1 MNRFKFLLAAV
12 IVAVITLGIYSCAKD
27 NETNIDVQHI
37 EFRKIDNGTYL
48 LSKNWSDDSYL
59 KFNNKEEVTQ
69 TYEQL
74 KELVNQGETTNEMMD
89 SGIFNPALDTWEITR
104 NSGTFVSMRRA
115 YEQYTYLGLEA
126 GLRPEQIRGIPIIN
140 DALAALISPDGL
152 VRVGNE
158 IQYFS
163 DVVYASAPF
172 NLKNRLREIVEGG
185 DPISP
190 NDIQNG
196 IKVTTRTKTSCN
208 ANFSMQIN
216 HNNNEVFVTYTGSP
230 TSGGDKSIVWSVE
243 NGASN
248 HKNET
253 SFSHKYSSIGEKT
266 ICVTYTETGVVKDT
280 TYTYHQTTKDST
292 YTIPGSSPAKD
303 TTVKV
308 IKTTKVAIVNDVKK
322 VICTDTQ
329 CKTFTLGGCTVDF
342 DFTIGLDNVVN
353 FVDKSSTKYGTI
365 TGWQWN
371 FGDGISSNVKNPT
384 HAYPCDR
391 SFDVTLIIFSN
402 QCPNGSLSVTR
413 TIDVSGAACCDKNPQ
428 SSWKTQPHPTDPT
441 KKKIKYR
448 YDMGTNW
455 DWLFDQDF
463 KAKIEYYEHRRGGI
477 WPFKRTDWF
486 KTKGLLDVDFAGDV
500 FAKDEEGCRCISPRT
515 LIAQPDTKN
524 DEDHTFI
531 DHLSASAFGTDK
543 THWMKDVSPVN
554 ITYKVNGITYLV
566 QHCQSEPGFHCE

>member
-1 MNRFKFLLAAV
+1 MNRFNFLVVAFATILLA
-12 IVAVITLGIYSCAKD
+12 IGIYSCSKD
-27 NETNIDVQHI
+27 SETNSSEQITS
-37 EFRKIDNGTYL
+37 FRKSDNGFYL
-48 LSKNWSDDSYL
+48 LTRNWDDDSYL
-59 KFNNKEEVTQ
+59 QFSDKAEIAQ
-69 TYEQL
+69 TYERL
-74 KELVNQGETTNEMMD
+74 KTLVSQKETTNEMMD
-89 SGIFNPALDTWEITR
+89 AGIFNPRLDAWEISK
-104 NSGTFVSMRRA
+104 NNGTFMSMRRA
-115 YEQYTYLGLEA
+115 YEQYTHLGLES
-126 GLRPEQIRGIPIIN
+126 GLNPEQIKGIPIIN

-190 NDIQNG
+190 NDIRDG

-230 TSGGDKSIVWSVE
+230 ISGGDKSIVWSVE

-266 ICVTYTETGVVKDT
+266 ICVTYTETGIVKDT

-292 YTIPGSSPAKD
+292 YTIPGSSPARD

-322 VICTDTQ
+322 VVCTDTQ
-329 CKTFTLGGCTVDF
+329 CKTFTLGGCTADF

-371 FGDGISSNVKNPT
+371 FGDGISSTLKNPT

-428 SSWKTQPHPTDPT
+428 SPWKEKRHPTDPNN
-441 KKKIKYR
+441 KKIEYR

-463 KAKIEYYEHRRGGI
+463 KAKIEYYEHRKGGV
-477 WPFKRTDWF
+477 WPFNGKKWR

-531 DHLSASAFGTDK
+531 DHHSASAFGTDK

>member
-1 MNRFKFLLAAV
+1 MNKLKFLV
-12 IVAVITLGIYSCAKD
+12 VAFTFTISALGIYSCNKD
-27 NETNIDVQHI
+27 NTII
-37 EFRKIDNGTYL
+37 NGAHNVESRSVNDGDYL
-48 LSKNWSDDSYL
+48 LSKNWEDDSYL
-59 KFNNKEEVTQ
+59 TFSSKEEIAQ

-74 KELVNQGETTNEMMD
+74 KVLVSQGETTNEMMD
-89 SGIFNPALDTWEITR
+89 AGIFNPQLDDWESAK
-104 NSGTFVSMRRA
+104 NNGTFMSMRKA
-115 YEQYTYLGLEA
+115 YELYEYLGLES
-126 GLRPEQIRGIPIIN
+126 GLNPEQIRGIPIIN
-140 DALAALISPDGL
+140 DALAVLISPDGL
-152 VRVGNE
+152 VRVGDE

-163 DVVYASAPF
+163 DLVYASAPF
-172 NLKNRLREIVEGG
+172 NLKNRLREIVEEG

-190 NDIQNG
+190 DDIKNG
-196 IKVTTRTKTSCN
+196 IKLTTRTKTTCN

-230 TSGGDKSIVWSVE
+230 ISGGDKSIVWSVE

-253 SFSHKYSSIGEKT
+253 SFSHKYSSTGEKT
-266 ICVTYTETGVVKDT
+266 ICVTYTETGIVKDT

-292 YTIPGSSPAKD
+292 YTIPGSSPARD
-303 TTVKV
+303 TIVKV

-322 VICTDTQ
+322 VVCTDTQ
-329 CKTFTLGGCTVDF
+329 CKTFTLGGCTADF

-371 FGDGISSNVKNPT
+371 FGDGTSSTLRNPT

-413 TIDVSGAACCDKNPQ
+413 TIDVSGAACCDRNPQ
-428 SSWKTQPHPTDPT
+428 SPWKTQPHPTDPT

-455 DWLFDQDF
+455 DWLLDQDF
-463 KAKIEYYEHRRGGI
+463 KAKIEYYEHRKKLFI
-477 WPFKRTDWF
+477 TKWWKTD
-486 KTKGLLDVDFAGDV
+486 GLLDVDFSGDV

-554 ITYKVNGITYLV
+554 ITYKVDGITYLV